1 MGTESGIRNMT
12 VGSPF
17 RHILM
22 FTLPLLAGNF
32 LQQFY
37 NMVDS
42 WVVGNFVSDGA
53 LAAVGVGFP
62 VIFLFTSL
70 FSGIATG
77 GTVVIAQAFGGE
89 RPDRV
94 RSAIDSLYTA
104 FIRSILPITAAALLL
119 VNPLMTVLR
128 VDPAARAETRTY
140 LLVVCGGLIGS
151 IGYNLNAG
159 ILGGMGNSS
168 TTLLFLAVS
177 GLLAFVLYAGAQMR
191 PLLGSLASTRVSNAV
206 NRIVYQAVNEAI
218 DSGQIAYEQLVS
230 YEKDNEGRITMVRSN
245 MAAFNRLQSQI
256 LDLILGRIDQ
266 VSARELSI
274 PVGSL
279 TGSPLLAGRGPRI
292 SVRMESV
299 GSSSARFENQF
310 ESAGINQTKH
320 RIVLR
325 IDVYVSI
332 LLPGYSTVTQVTN
345 EITVA
350 ETVIVGDV
358 PGTYTY
364 FATDP
369 DAYTSDAKDYI
380 LNKD

>member
-1 MGTESGIRNMT
+1 MRRMRYLRLTGRQRRLTWL
-12 VGSPF
+12 V
-17 RHILM
+17 LAV
-22 FTLPLLAGNF
+22 LLTAG
-32 LQQFY
+32 L
-37 NMVDS
+37 
-42 WVVGNFVSDGA
+42 GC
-53 LAAVGVGFP
+53 AAV
-62 VIFLFTSL
+62 LH
-70 FSGIATG
+70 
-77 GTVVIAQAFGGE
+77 
-89 RPDRV
+89 
-94 RSAIDSLYTA
+94 
-104 FIRSILPITAAALLL
+104 
-119 VNPLMTVLR
+119 
-128 VDPAARAETRTY
+128 
-140 LLVVCGGLIGS
+140 
-151 IGYNLNAG
+151 
-159 ILGGMGNSS
+159 
-168 TTLLFLAVS
+168 
-177 GLLAFVLYAGAQMR
+177 MR
-191 PLLGSLASTRVSNAV
+191 PIIVSLATARVSNAV
-206 NRIVYQAVNEAI
+206 NRIVVDAVRDAI
-218 DSGQIAYEQLVS
+218 DSGQVDYNVLIHL
-230 YEKDNEGRITMVRSN
+230 EKDETGRVAALESN

-350 ETVIVGDV
+350 ETVIVGEV

-369 DAYTSDAKDYI
+369 DAYAGDAKDYI

>member
-1 MGTESGIRNMT
+1 MRYLRLTGRQRRLTWL
-12 VGSPF
+12 V
-17 RHILM
+17 LAV
-22 FTLPLLAGNF
+22 LLTAG
-32 LQQFY
+32 L
-37 NMVDS
+37 
-42 WVVGNFVSDGA
+42 GC
-53 LAAVGVGFP
+53 AAV
-62 VIFLFTSL
+62 LH
-70 FSGIATG
+70 
-77 GTVVIAQAFGGE
+77 
-89 RPDRV
+89 
-94 RSAIDSLYTA
+94 
-104 FIRSILPITAAALLL
+104 
-119 VNPLMTVLR
+119 
-128 VDPAARAETRTY
+128 
-140 LLVVCGGLIGS
+140 
-151 IGYNLNAG
+151 
-159 ILGGMGNSS
+159 
-168 TTLLFLAVS
+168 
-177 GLLAFVLYAGAQMR
+177 MR
-191 PLLGSLASTRVSNAV
+191 PIIVSLATARVSNAV
-206 NRIVYQAVNEAI
+206 NRIVVDAVRDAI
-218 DSGQIAYEQLVS
+218 DSGQVDYNVLIHL
-230 YEKDNEGRITMVRSN
+230 EKDETGRVAALESN

-350 ETVIVGDV
+350 ETVIVGEV

-369 DAYTSDAKDYI
+369 DAYAGDAEDYI